1 MRRISALLG
10 LGLALTTACGMS
22 DATSPSSS
30 LEGTYS
36 LRSINGA
43 ALPYRFPTGLQLTSE
58 TLTLRSDGS
67 YSDIGRYN
75 DGSTTTEVG
84 FYTAANNA
92 ITFNDQTAGITYQG
106 SLSGTVLTEI
116 ANGYTQTFQKN

>member
-58 TLTLRSDGS
+58 TLTLRSDGL
-67 YSDIGRYN
+67 YNDIGRYN

-92 ITFNDQTAGITYQG
+92 ITFNDQTDNFVYQG
-106 SLSGTVLTEI
+106 SISGNVLTQI
-116 ANGYTQTFQKN
+116 TNGFTAVYQKN